1 MEANIWNITRYLTQ
15 AYRTELPNQA
25 KIRPQSYLHMGLIKL
40 NVKHA
45 CKLHEV
51 SIDADTNGL
60 HLKQELERL
69 TSVPVARQKVMV
81 KGRQLQDSAIL
92 SSVPLKDGQ
101 ALFMLGSV
109 PKNEALAASA
119 SNTNEGSGDAQMGM
133 AEEVSEEEGD
143 EILQPVGLVN
153 LGNTCYA
160 NATLEALRTVPEL
173 NDLLKNYKGDDSL
186 VRSWGKLVPEFGQ
199 MAPYNADAAIPAAF
213 MQELRQ
219 RLPQFAEMGEE
230 GFPKQQDA
238 EEFWTQLLFELSKV
252 DDPAASA
259 VASSFDGRFEI
270 TTERGSGTEQ
280 TEESFAKLMCH
291 ITIRTNFLKDGLK
304 SSLVDEIEAEE
315 GADATR
321 ITKKI
326 SKLPKYL
333 TIQFV
338 RFYWRRD
345 TQKNSKILRKV
356 TFPLNLDLGDLCT
369 EELQSSMAPAREAY
383 RELETAIEE
392 SRRAARRAKFQRL
405 DAVPADPAEAAADP
419 TEAAKLKAAADAEQ
433 QEEKREKKKLIS
445 LREKFQKLTSARLDA
460 DGTCSPHGLY
470 ELEAIVT
477 HQGMSA
483 DSGHYQCFTRNRSK
497 PNSWWRFNDDRVS
510 EVGDERIAQL
520 AGGGASDS
528 ALILLYKSSES

>member
-1 MEANIWNITRYLTQ
+1 
-15 AYRTELPNQA
+15 
-25 KIRPQSYLHMGLIKL
+25 MGLINL
-40 NVKHA
+40 HIKHA
-45 CKLHEV
+45 AKLHEV
-51 SIDADTNGL
+51 SIDADRDGL

-92 SSVPLKDGQ
+92 SSLPLKDGQ

-109 PKNEALAASA
+109 PKAEGTASRA
-119 SNTNEGSGDAQMGM
+119 TTTAEISGDAIMGM
-133 AEEVSEEEGD
+133 AEEASEEESD
-143 EILQPVGLVN
+143 ETMQPVGLVN

-173 NDLLKNYKGDDSL
+173 NEFLKSYKGTDSL
-186 VRSWGKLVPEFGQ
+186 MRSWGKLVTEFGQ
-199 MAPYNADAAIPAAF
+199 LAPYSADAAVPVVFLQA
-213 MQELRQ
+213 LRL
-219 RLPQFAEMGEE
+219 RFPQFAEMGEE
-230 GFPKQQDA
+230 GLPKQQDA
-238 EEFWTQLLFELSKV
+238 EEFWTQLLSELSTV
-252 DDPAASA
+252 DDPSAGA
-259 VASSFDGRFEI
+259 VASSFNGRFSV
-270 TTERGSGTEQ
+270 TTEKSTGKEL
-280 TEESFAKLMCH
+280 TEETFAKLMCH

-304 SSLVDEIEAEE
+304 GSLVDEIETEE
-315 GADATR
+315 GADGTR

-369 EELQSSMAPAREAY
+369 DELQSSMAPAREAY
-383 RELETAIEE
+383 RELETATEE
-392 SRRAARRAKFQRL
+392 NKRAARRAKFQRL
-405 DAVPADPAEAAADP
+405 DAVSADPADADADP
-419 TEAAKLKAAADAEQ
+419 TSAAKRTAAAEAEQ
-433 QEEKREKKKLIS
+433 REEDREKEKLAS
-445 LREKFQKLTSARLDA
+445 LRENFKKLTSARLDA

-483 DSGHYQCFTRNRSK
+483 DSGHYQCFTRNRNK

-510 EVGDERIAQL
+510 EVADDRIAQL